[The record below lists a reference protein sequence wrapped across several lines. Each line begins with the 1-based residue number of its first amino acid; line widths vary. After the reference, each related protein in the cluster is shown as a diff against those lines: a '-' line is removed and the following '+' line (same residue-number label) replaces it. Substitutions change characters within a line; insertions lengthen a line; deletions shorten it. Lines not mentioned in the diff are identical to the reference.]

1 MPVRPASQTD
11 SSRGELGVARIQSR
25 IDTNKHQFRAVL
37 QKITKVLQFT
47 FRLRSLRCVETHS
60 LPTLVRRYPRSFT
73 FYGARPTRSILFK
86 QIFVL
91 IRVPSWLVW
100 SPRPNAGFVSQ
111 YCRLRQSSARKT
123 SPTGLRLLRRW
134 RPRRDHAPGEHR
146 RLGTAEASLPCPC
159 RRWRPRPDHDRAWR
173 ENLNADRGRA
183 DGFSQTRLHG
193 GRDCRRQG
201 REGRGHTVH
210 SQFAPE
216 AAGAEAIVLTV
227 DAPGLGTRE
236 RDVRNSFTLPE
247 ALTVENL
254 TPLGK
259 GNLPRAKGAT
269 GSNVTLGSGL
279 AAYVRDN
286 FKSDLSFGDLDW
298 LCGSTHLPIVVKGVC
313 RGDDAR
319 RAAEHGAKAVVV
331 SNHGGRQLDT
341 APATCEVLPH
351 VVDAAG
357 DLSEIYVDG
366 GIRRGSDVLKA
377 IAFGARAALV
387 GRPILWGLCVGGE
400 WETGVRSILLTFEAG
415 ALVASKA

>member
-1 MPVRPASQTD
+1 MQDLFLNIAD
-11 SSRGELGVARIQSR
+11 YARAA
-25 IDTNKHQFRAVL
+25 RAKLPQQVCDYYEGGAL
-37 QKITKVLQFT
+37 DEITL
-47 FRLRSLRCVETHS
+47 
-60 LPTLVRRYPRSFT
+60 
-73 FYGARPTRSILFK
+73 
-86 QIFVL
+86 
-91 IRVPSWLVW
+91 
-100 SPRPNAGFVSQ
+100 
-111 YCRLRQSSARKT
+111 
-123 SPTGLRLLRRW
+123 
-134 RPRRDHAPGEHR
+134 
-146 RLGTAEASLPCPC
+146 
-159 RRWRPRPDHDRAWR
+159 R
-173 ENLNADRGRA
+173 ENTAGWERLKLHYHVLAGVGDRDLTTTVLGEKISMPIA
-183 DGFSQTRLHG
+183 VAPTAFHKLACT
-193 GRDCRRQG
+193 
-201 REGRGHTVH
+201 EGEIAAAKAAKAAGTLFILSSLSNTAMEPVL
-210 SQFAPE
+210 AE

-377 IAFGARAALV
+377 IAFGARAVLV

-400 WETGVRSILLTFEAG
+400 QGGLGVLEILRRELDEAMLLCGCTTLGDINRSLLTP
-415 ALVASKA
+415 